1 MFHILEG
8 FKVISRFFP
17 NRLHDAKLFGEYF
30 LFYIKK
36 KLTKTFLWFEKNKN
50 ILVKFLLMKRG
61 RYNRPFLHIAT
72 MGIIIIGV
80 LVGPFIA
87 DTYPILSGKASAVNQ
102 LPSPSSSTQSIIADN
117 NIFQTNISQ
126 KPRDQII
133 DYTVERGDTI
143 STIADKFGISQ
154 DTIRWENNLSNDDL
168 SVGDMLRILPV
179 TGIAYKVQK
188 GDTIYTIAKHF
199 GVDAEKIVNWPFNE
213 FANPETFSLVAGE
226 ILIVPDGVIP
236 SEHATPTEQQSYV
249 SQIQPGSVVSSGGY
263 YWPSNGLVTQ
273 YPVWYH
279 MALDIAAPIG
289 SPIVATKNGKVLRVE
304 VGGWNYGYG
313 TNVVV
318 DHGDGITSLYA
329 HMSAVAVSV
338 GQDVIG
344 GKTIVGYI
352 GVTGHTTGPHVHF
365 EIRKNNVTV
374 NPLPYVQ

>member
-1 MFHILEG
+1 M
-8 FKVISRFFP
+8 
-17 NRLHDAKLFGEYF
+17 
-30 LFYIKK
+30 
-36 KLTKTFLWFEKNKN
+36 
-50 ILVKFLLMKRG
+50 
-61 RYNRPFLHIAT
+61 
-72 MGIIIIGV
+72 
-80 LVGPFIA
+80 
-87 DTYPILSGKASAVNQ
+87 NQ
-102 LPSPSSSTQSIIADN
+102 LPSPSSSAQSIVADN
-117 NIFQTNISQ
+117 NVFQTNISE

-154 DTIRWENNLSNDDL
+154 DTIRWENNLSNDAL
-168 SVGDMLRILPV
+168 SIGDTLRILPV

-188 GDTIYTIAKHF
+188 GDTIYSIAKHF
-199 GVDAEKIVNWPFNE
+199 SIDAEKIVNWPFNE

-226 ILIVPDGVIP
+226 ILIVPDGVI
-236 SEHATPTEQQSYV
+236 SAVHANPTEQQSYI

-263 YWPSNGLVTQ
+263 YWPSNGIITQ

-344 GKTIVGYI
+344 GKTVIGYI
-352 GVTGHTTGPHVHF
+352 GITGHTTGPHVHF